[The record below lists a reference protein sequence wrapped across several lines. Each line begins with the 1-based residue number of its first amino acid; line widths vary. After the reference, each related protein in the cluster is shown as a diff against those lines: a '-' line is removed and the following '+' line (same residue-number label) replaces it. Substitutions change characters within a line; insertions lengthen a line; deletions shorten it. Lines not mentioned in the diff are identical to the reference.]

1 MNEKELIKGI
11 FHPDTD
17 DENARCWSEMLPFI
31 SDGEKL
37 SPQVK
42 KRVVDVIGRT
52 LKNVLD
58 YMKLGNERAYYCYYQ
73 AALWEY
79 LRKQAFN
86 YHNPITDLA
95 GFNFFLYYYVNSFA
109 LDERKADFKT
119 IKKEI
124 DFDSIKNLK
133 VSKSDDDRE
142 SDDYDD
148 SDDEFSDDL
157 LEIIEGYVDNLNTN
171 EVMAQYLKIISSR
184 IEKEAE
190 RHPQSNASK
199 KQTQDFIEDLDAIYV
214 RGLSLEERA
223 EEKGFTNVKSMGPR
237 IKRAKGFLMKYI
249 LPEIRKAS
257 ANHFIWLR
265 KQSEFSI
272 DEFFTA
278 KEMNLL
284 ELFFVEQMDLNGISI
299 RLKTKPSDVREILF
313 AVLRKYYKVR
323 TKLYQEHKSRM
334 RENKS
339 YANIDIYEFEKSL
352 INKK

>member
-37 SPQVK
+37 SPQVRN
-42 KRVVDVIGRT
+42 RVVVIIGRT

-73 AALWEY
+73 SALWEY

-86 YHNPITDLA
+86 YNNPITDLA
-95 GFNFFLYYYVNSFA
+95 GFNYFLDYYVNLFA
-109 LDERKADFKT
+109 LDERKYDFKKL
-119 IKKEI
+119 KKETA
-124 DFDSIKNLK
+124 FDSIKNKK
-133 VSKSDDDRE
+133 VSKSDE
-142 SDDYDD
+142 NEPDDYDD
-148 SDDEFSDDL
+148 SEDDFLDDL
-157 LEIIEGYVDNLNTN
+157 LEIVEGYVDHLNTN
-171 EVMAQYLKIISSR
+171 EVMAQYLKIISNR
-184 IEKEAE
+184 IEKESE
-190 RHPQSNASK
+190 RHTQSNASK
-199 KQTQDFIEDLDAIYV
+199 KQTQDFIEDLEAIYV

-223 EEKGFTNVKSMGPR
+223 EEKGFTNIKSMGPR

-265 KQSEFSI
+265 KQNEYSI
-272 DEFFTA
+272 DDFFTA

-284 ELFFVEQMDLNGISI
+284 ELFFVEQLDLNGISI
-299 RLKTKPSDVREILF
+299 RFKTKPTDVRDILF

-323 TKLYQEHKSRM
+323 TKLYQEHISRM